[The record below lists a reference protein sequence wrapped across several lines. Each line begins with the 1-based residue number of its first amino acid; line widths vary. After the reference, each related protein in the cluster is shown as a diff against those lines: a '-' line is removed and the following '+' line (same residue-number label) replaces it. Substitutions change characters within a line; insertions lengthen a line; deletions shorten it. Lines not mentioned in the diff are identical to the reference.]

1 MLLQQAFLAAQ
12 LLAGTEFTLDGAADP
27 VGLNA
32 QLPRYCSPVDSFFD
46 RDLRGEH
53 IFANP
58 DFALIADYIA
68 HFKSEQQR
76 SPHDT
81 SLTLV
86 LPIWLTAT
94 WWRLLKG
101 AHILSVYPEG
111 SRLFTSPEW
120 RSQTPGTPPS
130 TRVCRGPTRWPTM
143 IVRYPPRLPC
153 RSAGSTSSRVRDCPP
168 AAAARGAGSAVRVL
182 RGEPA
187 ADSALLRA
195 VRPASLR

>member
-32 QLPRYCSPVDSFFD
+32 QLPRYCSPVDSFFN

-58 DFALIADYIA
+58 DFALIADFIS

-81 SLTLV
+81 SLTL
-86 LPIWLTAT
+86 
-94 WWRLLKG
+94 
-101 AHILSVYPEG
+101 
-111 SRLFTSPEW
+111 
-120 RSQTPGTPPS
+120 
-130 TRVCRGPTRWPTM
+130 
-143 IVRYPPRLPC
+143 
-153 RSAGSTSSRVRDCPP
+153 
-168 AAAARGAGSAVRVL
+168 
-182 RGEPA
+182 
-187 ADSALLRA
+187 
-195 VRPASLR
+195 